1 MKLELHNN
9 DYIDIVLNE
18 DDGAYIA
25 YGKIDEYD
33 VFGEFYNIESSFD
46 HDDFI
51 EAVRLLGYNIG
62 MVENEVKDYLR
73 NKDCYIK
80 VSLKPTE
87 KIKYSFVDLV
97 TDEIICSSND
107 FLELI
112 KDEILEKENNASL
125 QN

>member
-18 DDGAYIA
+18 DDGAYVA
-25 YGKIDEYD
+25 YGKIDKND

-51 EAVRLLGYNIG
+51 EAVRLLGYHIG

-73 NKDCYIK
+73 SKDCYIK
-80 VSLKPTE
+80 ASLKPTE

-97 TDEIICSSND
+97 TDEIICSSNN
-107 FLELI
+107 FLKLI

-125 QN
+125 